1 MSPAAPAEPSDAAVT
16 DERLRKAAEFVEEE
30 EGAVSRF
37 RGWLGTFTTAAL
49 VVMSVFHLYAALEI
63 VPAQVLRPV
72 HVGFVLVLVFLLFPI
87 AGRYRNRLMWWD
99 VVCAVAGAATI
110 VYLLQGGDEFWTVTP
125 HRRTPTSRSASCS
138 CCSCSRRA
146 GARRDGSSRSS

>member
-37 RGWLGTFTTAAL
+37 RGWLGKFTTVAL

-63 VPAQVLRPV
+63 VPALDQ
-72 HVGFVLVLVFLLFPI
+72 
-87 AGRYRNRLMWWD
+87 RL
-99 VVCAVAGAATI
+99 
-110 VYLLQGGDEFWTVTP
+110 
-125 HRRTPTSRSASCS
+125 
-138 CCSCSRRA
+138 
-146 GARRDGSSRSS
+146 